1 MINYK
6 EEIAKILA
14 DADIGL
20 SFDEIKEIV
29 EVPSDSK
36 MGDYAFPCFKLAK
49 VLRKAPP
56 MIAKDIAEKI
66 TGKDLFEKVE
76 SVNAYVNMYIS
87 KQNFIEHVVPEIV
100 NAGDSFGRSNIG
112 EGRPLIVEYS
122 SPNICK
128 PFHIGHIRST
138 ESEMRSIRY
147 MTPSA
152 TMLSE

>member
-100 NAGDSFGRSNIG
+100 NAGDSFGRSELYFEN
-112 EGRPLIVEYS
+112 
-122 SPNICK
+122 
-128 PFHIGHIRST
+128 
-138 ESEMRSIRY
+138 
-147 MTPSA
+147 
-152 TMLSE
+152 

>member
-66 TGKDLFEKVE
+66 TEK
-76 SVNAYVNMYIS
+76 
-87 KQNFIEHVVPEIV
+87 
-100 NAGDSFGRSNIG
+100 
-112 EGRPLIVEYS
+112 
-122 SPNICK
+122 ICLK
-128 PFHIGHIRST
+128 R
-138 ESEMRSIRY
+138 
-147 MTPSA
+147 
-152 TMLSE
+152 LKV

>member
-56 MIAKDIAEKI
+56 
-66 TGKDLFEKVE
+66 
-76 SVNAYVNMYIS
+76 
-87 KQNFIEHVVPEIV
+87 
-100 NAGDSFGRSNIG
+100 
-112 EGRPLIVEYS
+112 
-122 SPNICK
+122 
-128 PFHIGHIRST
+128 
-138 ESEMRSIRY
+138 
-147 MTPSA
+147 
-152 TMLSE
+152 

>member
-66 TGKDLFEKVE
+66 TGKDLFEKIE
-76 SVNAYVNMYIS
+76 SVNCVCKYVHFQAEFY
-87 KQNFIEHVVPEIV
+87 
-100 NAGDSFGRSNIG
+100 RTC
-112 EGRPLIVEYS
+112 S
-122 SPNICK
+122 SGNCK
-128 PFHIGHIRST
+128 CG
-138 ESEMRSIRY
+138 
-147 MTPSA
+147 
-152 TMLSE
+152 